1 MPAPLHTKTKDP
13 MTAYRHNDWNRL
25 IGAFVEVRRNQEF
38 FRSGLVDEAMPD
50 SSALWLAA
58 DESHTRILI
67 EAAEGYAVRVEPRA
81 LEGKL
86 SYRMTTSALH
96 P

>member
-1 MPAPLHTKTKDP
+1 
-13 MTAYRHNDWNRL
+13 MTAYRHNDWNLL
-25 IGAFVEVRRNQEF
+25 IGAVVEVRKDHEF
-38 FRSGLVDEAMPD
+38 FRSGVVDEAMPD

-58 DESHTRILI
+58 DRGHTRVLI
-67 EAAEGYAVRVEPRA
+67 EAAEGYDVWVEPRI